1 MKQKK
6 KFNIA
11 YLAAL
16 VPAALAGVYLALLVA
31 TSGIDY
37 TPGGFHFIAPIGQ
50 QDVSDFSLVSLL
62 VIAATFFI
70 WGYAG
75 YFSAL
80 RKARLLPVLLVAH
93 AIPLISLLMFIIFS
107 ALNMPDMA
115 AVFTLGFGTF
125 LLFGNLVYQLVALN
139 SVEVF
144 VNIAAMI
151 GTFVVGYSIGV
162 AKGKKK

>member
-6 KFNIA
+6 KFNVS

-16 VPAALAGVYLALLVA
+16 VPAVLAAIYIALMTL
-31 TSGIDY
+31 TSGIKY

-50 QDVSDFSLVSLL
+50 QDVSDFSLVSLI
-62 VIAATFFI
+62 VIAASFFV
-70 WGYAG
+70 WGFAG
-75 YFSAL
+75 FFSAVH
-80 RKARLLPVLLVAH
+80 RARLVPVLIAAH
-93 AIPLISLLMFIIFS
+93 AIPLASIVAFIVFS

-115 AVFTLGFGTF
+115 AVSTLGFGTF

>member
-1 MKQKK
+1 MKQQK
-6 KFNIA
+6 KFNAA
-11 YLAAL
+11 YFTAF
-16 VPAALAGVYLALLVA
+16 VPAVLAGIYLALLIA

-62 VIAATFFI
+62 VIIATFFV
-70 WGYAG
+70 WGFAG

-93 AIPLISLLMFIIFS
+93 VIPIVSLLTFLAFS

>member
-1 MKQKK
+1 MKQNK

-11 YLAAL
+11 YLTAF
-16 VPAALAGVYLALLVA
+16 VPAVLAAIYIALMAA
-31 TSGIDY
+31 TSGIKY
-37 TPGGFHFIAPIGQ
+37 TPGGFHIIAPIGQ

-62 VIAATFFI
+62 VIAATFFV
-70 WGYAG
+70 WGYMG
-75 YFSAL
+75 YFSAS
-80 RKARLLPVLLVAH
+80 RRARMIPVLIVSH
-93 AIPLISLLMFIIFS
+93 AIPIISLLTFIVLS
-107 ALNMPDMA
+107 ALNMPDIA

-125 LLFGNLVYQLVALN
+125 LLFGNLVYQLVSLN
-139 SVEVF
+139 SIEVF